1 MSLLYVVLSV
11 YLLFVIIQSESTSSA
26 SASTATPSGFG
37 PTPDPAASKK
47 AKLKTPFDDLASMVK
62 VNKKKA
68 KKPKK
73 ESVVEAEPKNPDGIE
88 EEKKPSDE
96 PAPLPTY
103 KINLKKQTDSG
114 KAKIKGAS
122 LSMLGGYGSVSDSSS
137 DGY

>member
-1 MSLLYVVLSV
+1 
-11 YLLFVIIQSESTSSA
+11 
-26 SASTATPSGFG
+26 
-37 PTPDPAASKK
+37 
-47 AKLKTPFDDLASMVK
+47 MVK

-73 ESVVEAEPKNPDGIE
+73 EPVVEAEPKNPDGEKSGIE
-88 EEKKPSDE
+88 KEKKPSDE

-137 DGY
+137 DGCLLYTSPSPRDGLLSRMPSSA

>member
-1 MSLLYVVLSV
+1 
-11 YLLFVIIQSESTSSA
+11 
-26 SASTATPSGFG
+26 
-37 PTPDPAASKK
+37 
-47 AKLKTPFDDLASMVK
+47 MVK

-73 ESVVEAEPKNPDGIE
+73 ESAVETEQKNPDGE
-88 EEKKPSDE
+88 KSGNKEGEKKTGDE

-103 KINLKKQTDSG
+103 KMNLKKQTDSG

-137 DGY
+137 DGD